1 MINDIFQNLDNSYQD
16 LELSPEFKEN
26 LNKTVLKAYA
36 ERTVFPS
43 IENLFKALN
52 LTPLNKV
59 KVVILGQD
67 PYQTKGFASGL
78 AFGVN
83 PGVKIPKSLKNIL
96 IELNNDLNLSI
107 DTSIGHSLKGWAE
120 QGVLLL
126 NTILT
131 VEEGISLSHKDFK
144 WQDFTD
150 AIIKKINGLNHKVV
164 FILWGKNAQ
173 EKEKIIA
180 SKNIIIKSA
189 HPSPLSAHNGFFGSH
204 PFSKTNKIFLENKLT
219 PIDWSK
225 ID

>member
-52 LTPLNKV
+52 LTPLKKA

-96 IELNNDLNLSI
+96 IDC
-107 DTSIGHSLKGWAE
+107 
-120 QGVLLL
+120 
-126 NTILT
+126 
-131 VEEGISLSHKDFK
+131 ISGEKF
-144 WQDFTD
+144 F
-150 AIIKKINGLNHKVV
+150 NG
-164 FILWGKNAQ
+164 
-173 EKEKIIA
+173 
-180 SKNIIIKSA
+180 
-189 HPSPLSAHNGFFGSH
+189 
-204 PFSKTNKIFLENKLT
+204 
-219 PIDWSK
+219 
-225 ID
+225 

>member
-52 LTPLNKV
+52 FTPLNKV

-150 AIIKKINGLNHKVV
+150 AIIKKNKWSKSQGSIYFMGEKRSKK
-164 FILWGKNAQ
+164 GKNYR
-173 EKEKIIA
+173 
-180 SKNIIIKSA
+180 
-189 HPSPLSAHNGFFGSH
+189 F
-204 PFSKTNKIFLENKLT
+204 
-219 PIDWSK
+219 
-225 ID
+225 

>member
-1 MINDIFQNLDNSYQD
+1 M
-16 LELSPEFKEN
+16 
-26 LNKTVLKAYA
+26 
-36 ERTVFPS
+36 
-43 IENLFKALN
+43 
-52 LTPLNKV
+52 
-59 KVVILGQD
+59 
-67 PYQTKGFASGL
+67 
-78 AFGVN
+78 
-83 PGVKIPKSLKNIL
+83 
-96 IELNNDLNLSI
+96 
-107 DTSIGHSLKGWAE
+107 
-120 QGVLLL
+120 L

-173 EKEKIIA
+173 EKEKIIN

-204 PFSKTNKIFLENKLT
+204 PFSKTNKILLENKLT